1 MPFGAKGAPAVFQRL
16 MNTVLAGLIGNTCY
30 VYLDDII
37 VYSTTLDEHEHKLRK
52 VFNRLREHKLLLQTD
67 KCNFFM
73 PQIKFLG
80 HIISEEGVTMDPEK
94 VRAVVS
100 YPGLIGYYRRF
111 IPQFAAM
118 AKPLNNLTR
127 KDVPFR
133 WGVEQQ
139 EAFQNLKTT
148 ITTEP
153 VLQYP
158 DFVKGQFL
166 LTTDASNIALGAIL
180 SQGALER
187 TNQLLMLAEP

>member
-52 VFNRLREHKLLLQTD
+52 VFDRLREHKLLLQPD

-73 PQIKFLG
+73 PQILFLE

-94 VRAVVS
+94 VKAVVS
-100 YPGLIGYYRRF
+100 YSVPGTVKKVKSFLGLIGYYRRF

-133 WGVEQQ
+133 
-139 EAFQNLKTT
+139 
-148 ITTEP
+148 
-153 VLQYP
+153 
-158 DFVKGQFL
+158 KGPI
-166 LTTDASNIALGAIL
+166 LTNY
-180 SQGALER
+180 
-187 TNQLLMLAEP
+187 